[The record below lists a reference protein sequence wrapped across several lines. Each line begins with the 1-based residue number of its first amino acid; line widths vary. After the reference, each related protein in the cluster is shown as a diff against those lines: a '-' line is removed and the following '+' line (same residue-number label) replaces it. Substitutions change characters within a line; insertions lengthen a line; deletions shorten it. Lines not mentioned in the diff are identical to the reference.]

1 MKFSCIKKAI
11 PLFLLSLIF
20 GCSAAKVTNVN
31 HKEFSANC
39 TSEKATHIQDS
50 KKLLGWFPPSKQKD
64 AENAKGHTIGLLE
77 NSKCYSKAKGK
88 EQNGEQYLLDAAL
101 DYCKASQEFWAEGY
115 LNKAIDA
122 LDQAYGLILKVDPE
136 SDPEFIQQK
145 EDLRFMISRRILEI
159 HASRYTAVNG
169 NHNAIPLI
177 MNSYVK
183 QEIRS
188 FQGRERKFFI
198 ESYKRSGKY
207 RDEIVKALKEA
218 GLPEDLSWLPLIE
231 SGFKVKAL
239 SRARA
244 LGLWQFIPSTGYK
257 FGLNRDNWIDE
268 RLDPAKSTAAAV
280 SYLEELHQIF
290 GDWTTVL
297 AAYNCGEGR
306 VLRKIRRQKINYL
319 DNFWDLYEK
328 LPRETA
334 RYVPRFLATLYI
346 LKDPEKYGITLEE
359 PDKPIP
365 YEVVTIDKQ
374 VNLKT
379 VADKL
384 DIPAKDLA
392 ALNPELRYNVTPGVP
407 YAIKVPLGKG
417 EILLAKI
424 ADIPEWSPPKRAY
437 VYHKVRKGETL
448 SIIALK
454 YRTSVRN
461 IIRANNIRK
470 KHFIQ
475 SGQKLKIPV
484 AGRRAPKLLAKGA
497 ATLHNGKYAV
507 RKGDSL
513 WLIARN
519 FNTTTKELCRL
530 NNLSSTRLHVGQQLK
545 ITIEKSQTDSGKK
558 EMYRVKRGDNP
569 SQIARKHNMS
579 LSRLLRINNLN
590 INCRIYPGQVLVV
603 SN

>member
-1 MKFSCIKKAI
+1 MLIPWIKKAI
-11 PLFLLSLIF
+11 LLFLLYLIY
-20 GCSAAKVTNVN
+20 GCSVAKVTNVN
-31 HKEFSANC
+31 HNEFPGNC
-39 TSEKATHIQDS
+39 TSEEETRVQDS
-50 KKLLGWFPPSKQKD
+50 KEIPACIPPSKLKD
-64 AENAKGHTIGLLE
+64 GENTEGHPVGLLGNSKGHSKTIE
-77 NSKCYSKAKGK
+77 K
-88 EQNGEQYLLDAAL
+88 EPDGEQDLLDAAL
-101 DYCKASQEFWAEGY
+101 DYCKASQEFWVEGY

-122 LDQAYGLILKVDPE
+122 LDQAYELILKVDPGN
-136 SDPEFIQQK
+136 DPEFIQQK

-169 NHNAIPLI
+169 NHKAIPLI
-177 MNSYVK
+177 MNSHVK
-183 QEIRS
+183 HEIQS

-257 FGLNRDNWIDE
+257 FGLNRDTWIDE
-268 RLDPAKSTAAAV
+268 RLDPTKSTAAAI
-280 SYLEELHQIF
+280 SYLQELHQIF

-297 AAYNCGEGR
+297 AAYNCGEGT

-346 LKDPEKYGITLEE
+346 IKEPEKYGITLGK
-359 PDKPIP
+359 PDKSIP

-374 VNLKT
+374 VHLKT

-384 DIPAKDLA
+384 GIPAKDLTA
-392 ALNPELRYNVTPGVP
+392 INPELRYNVTPGIP

-437 VYHKVRKGETL
+437 VYHKVRRGETL
-448 SIIALK
+448 SLIAHK
-454 YRTSVRN
+454 YHVSVQN
-461 IIRANNIRK
+461 IVWANNIHK

-475 SGQKLKIPV
+475 TGQRLKIPI
-484 AGRRAPKLLAKGA
+484 AGRRVPKLLTKCA
-497 ATLHNGKYAV
+497 ATLHDGKYVV

-519 FNTTTKELCRL
+519 FNTTTKELRRL

-545 ITIEKSQTDSGKK
+545 ITKVKFLTNSEKKVI
-558 EMYRVKRGDNP
+558 YRVKPGDNP
-569 SQIARKHNMS
+569 SQIAKKNNMS
-579 LSRLLRINNLN
+579 LSQLLRINDLD
-590 INCRIYPGQVLVV
+590 IGCKIYPGQVLLV

>member
-1 MKFSCIKKAI
+1 MNFLCIKKALF
-11 PLFLLSLIF
+11 LFLLCLIF

-31 HKEFSANC
+31 HNEFSANC
-39 TSEKATHIQDS
+39 TSEGKIRIQDS
-50 KKLLGWFPPSKQKD
+50 EESLAGISPSTQKD
-64 AENAKGHTIGLLE
+64 AENAKEHISGFLE
-77 NSKCYSKAKGK
+77 NSKGYSKAKGK
-88 EQNGEQYLLDAAL
+88 EPDGNQDFLDAAL
-101 DYCKASQEFWAEGY
+101 DYCKTSQEFWAEGY

-122 LDQAYGLILKVDPE
+122 LDQAYGLILKVDQG
-136 SDPEFIQQK
+136 SNPEFIQQK
-145 EDLRFMISRRILEI
+145 EDLRFMISKRILEI

-169 NHNAIPLI
+169 NHKAIPLI
-177 MNSYVK
+177 MNSHVK
-183 QEIRS
+183 QEIQR
-188 FQGRERKFFI
+188 FQGCEKKFFI

-207 RDEIVKALKEA
+207 RNEIVNALKEA

-257 FGLNRDNWIDE
+257 FGLNRDTWIDE
-268 RLDPAKSTAAAV
+268 RLDPAKSTAAAI

-297 AAYNCGEGR
+297 AAYNCGEGT

-319 DNFWDLYEK
+319 DNFWDLYKK
-328 LPRETA
+328 LPRETS

-346 LKDPEKYGITLEE
+346 IKNPEKYGITLDE

-365 YEVVTIDKQ
+365 YEVVTIEKQ

-379 VADKL
+379 VAANL

-417 EILLAKI
+417 KILLAKI
-424 ADIPEWSPPKRAY
+424 ADIPEWFPPKRAY
-437 VYHKVRKGETL
+437 VYHMVRKGETL

-454 YRTSVRN
+454 YHTSVRN
-461 IIRANNIRK
+461 IIQANNIRR
-470 KHFIQ
+470 KHFIR

-484 AGRRAPKLLAKGA
+484 AGKRTSKLLAKSA
-497 ATLHNGKYAV
+497 ATIHNGKYSV

-513 WLIARN
+513 WLIARS

-545 ITIEKSQTDSGKK
+545 ITKVKPQTNSGGK

-569 SQIARKHNMS
+569 SQIANKHNMS
-579 LSRLLRINNLN
+579 LSRLLRINNLD